1 MLPTITRLRA
11 TSSLKTK
18 MALLSFFINHCFTS
32 FCIKF
37 TIYKKSSNFSNEQ
50 KIFQFYSLRYLNSE
64 TLLKRFSQK
73 RKFAIFFQ
81 LEIFVDKTI
90 FNFHSFKK
98 VNDFVTIQ
106 YTTAILYPFYLK
118 P

>member
-64 TLLKRFSQK
+64 ALLKRFSQK

-90 FNFHSFKK
+90 FNFHSSKK
-98 VNDFVTIQ
+98 VNDFVTTQ
-106 YTTAILYPFYLK
+106 YTTAILYPFYLN